1 MITSFT
7 GLLFW
12 GITGALLV
20 AAGWKKNRRITLA
33 GAVIFFATP
42 WLLGL
47 FSALSLATVGLTA
60 GLLFKQKLR
69 PLLAGWLLVSGLML
83 YSSALGFQTMD
94 LYALGYAPQAIL
106 IWAAVSLALAWQQ
119 GHRALACC
127 WLLAL
132 ALYPLGALES
142 VNLWDA
148 MLDPVAMVIAAISL
162 ACQLKS
168 RLKK

>member
-1 MITSFT
+1 MITSFM

-12 GITGALLV
+12 GLTGALLA
-20 AAGWKKNRRITLA
+20 AAGWKKNRLITLA
-33 GAVIFFATP
+33 GVVIFLASP

-60 GLLFKQKLR
+60 GLLLKQKLR
-69 PLLAGWLLVSGLML
+69 PLLAGWLLISGLVL
-83 YSSALGFQTMD
+83 YASALGFLD
-94 LYALGYAPQAIL
+94 IDIYASGYAPQAVL

-132 ALYPLGALES
+132 ALYPLGVLES

-148 MLDPVAMVIAAISL
+148 MLDPVAMVTAAIAL